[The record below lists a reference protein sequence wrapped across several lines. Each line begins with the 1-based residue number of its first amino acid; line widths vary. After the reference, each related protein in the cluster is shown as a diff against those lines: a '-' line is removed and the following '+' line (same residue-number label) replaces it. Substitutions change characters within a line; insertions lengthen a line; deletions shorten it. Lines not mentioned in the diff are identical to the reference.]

1 MKENEQDFALAVDI
15 GATKMDVALIDAH
28 GHAIG
33 EIERHA
39 VPFEGGVASL
49 DRLLDLLEPFVHR
62 AHRSRNRLRG
72 MGVSL
77 AGLVDMATGRVSI
90 ACNLGWFDVPLGEI
104 AGARF
109 GLPVYAA
116 MDTRMAALGE
126 ATWGAARGVENFVWV
141 TVGSGLGSCMFLGGR
156 PYGGDHGFAGVF
168 GHNTVDENNGQ
179 PCSCGRRGCLET
191 FASGLALARV
201 GQAAVAMGHQTVLR
215 DMAGKQPVTAEM
227 VLRAS
232 ADGDPVAEQIVTQ
245 MVRYLAI
252 GLGGLGNTLDICLI
266 VVGGGLMK
274 AGPEFLRR
282 IEALT
287 RQHVFSAEVRR
298 DLRLVPESLPNSA
311 LFGAAASVFKARSV
325 EATPATERH

>member
-1 MKENEQDFALAVDI
+1 MKENEPDLAVAVDI
-15 GATKMDVALIDAH
+15 GATKMDAALIDAH

-39 VPFEGGVASL
+39 VPFAGGVASL

-77 AGLVDMATGRVSI
+77 AGLVDLATGRVSI

-109 GLPVYAA
+109 GLPIYAA

-191 FASGLALARV
+191 SASGLASARI
-201 GQAAVAMGHQTVLR
+201 GQAAVAMGHKDR
-215 DMAGKQPVTAEM
+215 AAGHGGK
-227 VLRAS
+227 RADHS
-232 ADGDPVAEQIVTQ
+232 GDGTS
-245 MVRYLAI
+245 R
-252 GLGGLGNTLDICLI
+252 
-266 VVGGGLMK
+266 
-274 AGPEFLRR
+274 LRR
-282 IEALT
+282 WRPGGRADRDTDGAISRDRPGRLGQHPRHLLDHLGRRVDEGRFGISEA
-287 RQHVFSAEVRR
+287 
-298 DLRLVPESLPNSA
+298 D
-311 LFGAAASVFKARSV
+311 
-325 EATPATERH
+325 